1 MRKKDIAFFITH
13 PTPYLSPLFR
23 KLSQNNNINLIVY
36 YFSSES
42 TKEFFDKDFGLIQWD
57 SDLLGG
63 HQYEFIKNNPFESVN
78 FNIIKKLKGNN
89 YDCVIVQGWNTLPHW
104 IVFFTA
110 FILKIPVFLRV
121 ETPLNQEL
129 LKNKIKLILKSIIL
143 KPLFR
148 RVSIFLAIGKQN
160 SDFFKSYNVPGE
172 KIFFSPYAVDNT
184 FFRSRY
190 IDLKEQKQD
199 FKIKYGL
206 NDYKKIILFVGKL
219 QTKKR
224 PLDLIKA
231 FHLSDIKDSCL
242 VFVGEGLLRN
252 ELELYIDNH
261 NLKNVFL
268 MGFRNQ
274 KELPNFYTIA
284 DLFILPSG
292 IGETWGLVI
301 NEAMNYNLP
310 IIASKTVGSCDD
322 LIVNNG
328 LTFEEGSI
336 DSLSI
341 KIKEVLSSPKLKYM
355 GDESYNIVQN
365 YSYQATELAIM
376 NIIKQGIL

>member
-1 MRKKDIAFFITH
+1 
-13 PTPYLSPLFR
+13 
-23 KLSQNNNINLIVY
+23 
-36 YFSSES
+36 
-42 TKEFFDKDFGLIQWD
+42 
-57 SDLLGG
+57 
-63 HQYEFIKNNPFESVN
+63 
-78 FNIIKKLKGNN
+78 
-89 YDCVIVQGWNTLPHW
+89 
-104 IVFFTA
+104 
-110 FILKIPVFLRV
+110 
-121 ETPLNQEL
+121 
-129 LKNKIKLILKSIIL
+129 
-143 KPLFR
+143 
-148 RVSIFLAIGKQN
+148 
-160 SDFFKSYNVPGE
+160 
-172 KIFFSPYAVDNT
+172 
-184 FFRSRY
+184 
-190 IDLKEQKQD
+190 
-199 FKIKYGL
+199 
-206 NDYKKIILFVGKL
+206 
-219 QTKKR
+219 
-224 PLDLIKA
+224 
-231 FHLSDIKDSCL
+231 
-242 VFVGEGLLRN
+242 
-252 ELELYIDNH
+252 
-261 NLKNVFL
+261 